1 MNAGIG
7 PCVQPD
13 RLKGLLREMLDLY
26 SPSGKEEEIL
36 EFIADYMRKC
46 RVPVTT
52 QTVDQHRHNLLV
64 LPEDPENVS
73 LCFVGH
79 VDTVAAYDLAEFG
92 FRQDGDSIYGTGS
105 ADMKAGC
112 AAMIE
117 TFTAMAEAGGIP
129 PTVGLALVVGEEE
142 DNSGAR
148 TLVKD
153 YRFPWAVIGEPTN
166 LAPCLGHYGYLE
178 VLLRTRGRRAHPA
191 VPRQG
196 QNAITGMLQ
205 LLLKVTEYAASK
217 SGEVVFNIRDISV
230 LPLGFFVPESCEA
243 WMDLH
248 VPPDHRIDVLK
259 ANLEALV
266 KASGGT
272 TPPVEAELCFEETQA
287 GYRISP
293 ERPLVRRLR
302 DVYSHMS
309 LAWETAEFRSHS
321 DAGILWTSGIA
332 PIILGPGRLEEA
344 HSPDESVSF
353 AQVVEASRIYVN
365 LAMSANSG
373 SV

>member
-1 MNAGIG
+1 
-7 PCVQPD
+7 VQPT
-13 RLKGLLREMLDLY
+13 RLKGLLKEMLDIY
-26 SPSGKEEEIL
+26 SPSGKEEAIL
-36 EFIADYMRKC
+36 EFTADYIRRHGM
-46 RVPVTT
+46 PVMI
-52 QTVDQHRHNLLV
+52 QKVDQHRHNLLV
-64 LPEDPENVS
+64 LPEDPKSIS

-79 VDTVAAYDLAEFG
+79 LDTVAAYDLAEFG
-92 FRQDGDSIYGTGS
+92 FRQDGDNIYGVGA

-117 TFTAMAEAGGIP
+117 TLTVMSESGGIP
-129 PTVGLALVVGEEE
+129 PTIGLALVVGEEE

-148 TLVKD
+148 VLARD
-153 YRFPWAVIGEPTN
+153 YSFPWAVIGEPTN

-196 QNAITGMLQ
+196 LNALTGMLQ
-205 LLLKVTEYAASK
+205 LLLKVTEFAASRP
-217 SGEVVFNIRDISV
+217 GEVVFNIRDLSV

-248 VPPDHRIDVLK
+248 VPPDYSIDTIK
-259 ANLEALV
+259 ANLETLV

-272 TPPVEAELCFEETQA
+272 TPPVEVELYFEETQN
-287 GYRISP
+287 GYRIAAG
-293 ERPLVRRLR
+293 RPFVKRLR
-302 DVYSHMS
+302 DVYDHMS
-309 LAWETAEFRSHS
+309 LAWEPADFRSHS
-321 DAGILWTSGIA
+321 DAGILWTSGTI

-353 AQVVEASRIYVN
+353 AQVVEACRIYLN
-365 LAMSANSG
+365 LAMLINSEPG
-373 SV
+373 V